1 MEDMIL
7 KSLPSIGFPAALSVY
22 LLVKMNGTLEKLT
35 EAINKLSTDV
45 EKRLEKLEDVVAKL
59 ERREREGR

>member
-1 MEDMIL
+1 MEEMIL
-7 KSLPSIGFPAALSVY
+7 QHISGFGFPALVCFY
-22 LLVKMNGTLEKLT
+22 LMFRVNITMEKLS